1 MTRHAILIALTI
13 AMAIPSTEARDSKV
27 RAEFQRLNPCPAN
40 NERRGPCP
48 GYIADHTIALCA
60 SGPDVVANMQW
71 ITLLEAQKKDADDR
85 RFCAARRREAARA
98 TQSLSPGLPVQS
110 P

>member
-1 MTRHAILIALTI
+1 MTRPAVAILFALSVVLS
-13 AMAIPSTEARDSKV
+13 ASPAEARDRKV

-60 SGPDVVANMQW
+60 KGPDTVENLRW
-71 ITLLEAQKKDADDR
+71 ITLLEAQQKDADDR
-85 RFCAARRREAARA
+85 RLCAARRRESART
-98 TQSLSPGLPVQS
+98 TQSPSP
-110 P
+110 